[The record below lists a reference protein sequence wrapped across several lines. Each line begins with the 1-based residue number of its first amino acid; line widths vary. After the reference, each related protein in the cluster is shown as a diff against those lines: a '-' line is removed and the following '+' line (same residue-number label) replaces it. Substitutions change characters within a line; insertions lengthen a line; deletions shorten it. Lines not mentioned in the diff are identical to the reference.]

1 MPIDVSILSQFKP
14 QQPEP
19 LLNTL
24 AQFEQIRG
32 ARQQQA
38 AAYDEFRKD
47 HPILNATAETVGA
60 IPTAVASVVASSVGT
75 GVG

>member
-32 ARQQQA
+32 ARQQQEMNA
-38 AAYDEFRKD
+38 LQMQQARRQMEEQEFENKLV
-47 HPILNATAETVGA
+47 PNVLKT
-60 IPTAVASVVASSVGT
+60 P
-75 GVG
+75 